1 VSRGPW
7 IDHFGD
13 NFLWSNATLILKGMA
28 PYGVV
33 ALEEIDRVC
42 ERLRPRQH
50 EPHAWQEEWRAMGER
65 IEKTAVAALDK
76 GHKLTAGDYYLRAGI
91 YHYNA
96 ERFMAPGREKRQ
108 QGARAYHC
116 WHTGIHLREPSIEF
130 VEVPYVGTT
139 LPALFMN
146 ASGTG
151 RPAPTVVVVNGMD
164 NAKEMS
170 IFFAGREFARR
181 GFNTLA
187 LDGPGMGESRRM
199 RDLPSRFDYEVPGT
213 AAFDYL
219 CGRGDVDPARIAI
232 FGYSFGGYYSSRIA
246 AFERRY
252 AACVALSALHWDLA
266 GWQEA
271 IRQKNLSSPST
282 VAQSNFQ
289 FRWVVGAETQEEGVE
304 IAKKF
309 TLKEVAKNITCPF
322 LVTHGAN
329 DRVVPVEN
337 AHKLYEAVGSKNKTI
352 RIFTPEEGGAEHAHV
367 DNRQVGI
374 DFAADWL
381 ADNMPGI

>member
-1 VSRGPW
+1 MSRGPW

-42 ERLRPRQH
+42 ESLRVRQN
-50 EPHAWQEEWRAMGER
+50 EPQAWQEEWRAMA
-65 IEKTAVAALDK
+65 EKVEKVATAALAS
-76 GHKLTAGDYYLRAGI
+76 GHKITAGDYYLRAGI

-96 ERFMAPGREKRQ
+96 ERFIAPGPEKRRQ
-108 QGARAYHC
+108 AESAYHC
-116 WHTGIHLREPSIEF
+116 WHTGIRLREPSIEF
-130 VEVPYVGTT
+130 VEVPYEGTT
-139 LPALFMN
+139 LPALFMK
-146 ASGTG
+146 ASNTG

-170 IFFAGREFARR
+170 VFFAGREFARR

-187 LDGPGMGESRRM
+187 LDGPGMGEARRM
-199 RDLPSRFDYEVPGT
+199 RDMPSRFDYEVPGT
-213 AAFDYL
+213 AAFEYL
-219 CGRGDVDPARIAI
+219 AKRTDVDARRIAI

-246 AFERRY
+246 AFENRY

-266 GWQEA
+266 GWQEK
-271 IRQKNLSSPST
+271 IRQQNASSPT
-282 VAQSNFQ
+282 AVAQSNFQ
-289 FRWVVGAETQEEGVE
+289 FRWVVGAETPEEGIR

-309 TLKEVAKNITCPF
+309 TLADVAKNITCPF
-322 LVTHGAN
+322 LVTHGGN

-337 AHKLYEAVGSKNKTI
+337 AQRLYDAVGSKNKTI
-352 RIFTPEEGGAEHAHV
+352 RIFTAEEGGAEHAHV

-374 DFAADWL
+374 DFAADWME
-381 ADNMPGI
+381 DNMPGI